1 MGKEE
6 IIIYSSSVRTYLIE
20 LIAILYEKEYFGFEE
35 SAHQYV
41 EQIRQSIRT
50 DLPQEIN
57 HRTVP
62 KELKHY
68 GKYYIKIKGS
78 NRTTWYVFFD
88 KMDSRYFVEYITNN
102 HTPQGAFFNLD

>member
-1 MGKEE
+1 MGEKT
-6 IIIYSSSVRTYLIE
+6 IITYSPSVRAYLIE

-41 EQIRQSIRT
+41 EQIRQNIRKV
-50 DLPQEIN
+50 LPQQTN
-57 HRTVP
+57 HRTAP
-62 KELKHY
+62 KELKRD

-88 KMDSRYFVEYITNN
+88 KMDNRYFVEYITNN
-102 HTPQGAFFNLD
+102 HVPQSAFFNLD